1 MQMMRQK
8 RIGILT
14 VKDVSERRMKI
25 AISAGQ
31 SSANDGVCRMM
42 RSLMLILSN
51 PMMIILITLLLVDIT
66 AIMCSLGVSTLMV
79 SSIMMFAAAH
89 ILGVLMFLC
98 DEYDKEEKL

>member
-1 MQMMRQK
+1 MPRK
-8 RIGILT
+8 HTGIQIAE
-14 VKDVSERRMKI
+14 VVSGRRMRI
-25 AISAGQ
+25 VTNAGR
-31 SSANDGVCRMM
+31 SSENDGECRIM

-66 AIMCSLGVSTLMV
+66 AIMCSLGVSPLMV

-98 DEYDKEEKL
+98 DEYEEEKL

>member
-1 MQMMRQK
+1 
-8 RIGILT
+8 
-14 VKDVSERRMKI
+14 MKI
-25 AISAGQ
+25 VTNVGQ
-31 SSANDGVCRMM
+31 SSVNDGEYRTM
-42 RSLMLILSN
+42 RNLMLILSN

-66 AIMCSLGVSTLMV
+66 AIMCSLGVSPLMV